1 MEKIRRIKYLL
12 KKNGL
17 DGYLIPKNDEFF
29 GEYVSDNKDNLKLIS
44 KFSGSYG
51 FALILKKKNYLFVDG
66 RYSLQAKNE
75 SGTNFTIVTIP
86 KKMPKDI
93 LKRKKILIGFDPK
106 LFTDNSLLRLFSK
119 TKCKLI
125 PVKHNLVEQIKI
137 NRKKIKFKKFFFL
150 QDKFSGE
157 NLKKKIRKLL
167 NILNAKKIDLQFISA
182 PENVAWLINIRG
194 KDSEYSLLPN
204 SYIIL
209 DSRGGIYLFCNYKKI
224 DKNFKNKLKNISIL
238 DISSIEKFLRSYKG
252 KKIQIDTNTCSIYF
266 KNIIRQQNF
275 IVEKQDPIYFLKSI
289 KNKTEIKN
297 MIKAH
302 IYDGAALTKFLFW
315 LKNNFKRKKFTELQ
329 VQKKLFDFRKN
340 NRSFNSLSFPTISG
354 SGPNGALIHY
364 RANKKSDRTLK
375 DGDIFLLDSG
385 AHYKYGTTDVT
396 RTISLGNTQSRIK
409 NIFTRVLKG
418 HIAVANFKLKKN
430 TSGDE
435 IDYVARKP
443 LKEINLDYAHGT
455 GHGVGYFSNV
465 HEGPQG
471 ISRGNKIKLK
481 EGMILSNEPG
491 YYEKGKFGIR
501 IENLIYIS
509 KKNEKLNKF
518 ENLTLVPIDKSLIE
532 KKLLN
537 KSEIEWINKY
547 HKKVFKSLK
556 KFMNVSELKDLTKAC
571 SII

>member
-66 RYSLQAKNE
+66 RYSLQAKSE

-86 KKMPKDI
+86 KKLPKDI
-93 LKRKKILIGFDPK
+93 VKRKKLLIGFDPK

-209 DSRGGIYLFCNYKKI
+209 DSRGKIYLFCNYKKI

-238 DISSIEKFLRSYKG
+238 DINSIEKFLQSYKG
-252 KKIQIDTNTCSIYF
+252 KKIQIDINTCSIYF

-340 NRSFNSLSFPTISG
+340 NGSFNSLSFPTISG

-364 RANKKSDRTLK
+364 RANKKSDRVLK

-418 HIAVANFKLKKN
+418 HIAVANYKLKKN

-532 KKLLN
+532 KKLLI

-547 HKKVFKSLK
+547 HKKVFTKLI
-556 KFMNVSELKDLTKAC
+556 KFMKKSEKINLENAC
-571 SII
+571 SNI